1 MDDESLK
8 AGLLMEAAHSQQ
20 RLAESCLR
28 KLKGHVGELGEV
40 VREEVRLRLSE
51 ELQAVASDSR
61 HAAAALQR
69 LRRSA
74 GLTLAVWALAV
85 SGLCG
90 AVVLLMGWWIVPSRA
105 ELTALRAKQAQYL
118 QVLAQLERQ
127 GARIELQ
134 RCGVDQRLCVRVD
147 RRTPSYGSASDFMIV
162 KGY

>member
-1 MDDESLK
+1 VDDESLK

-40 VREEVRLRLSE
+40 VREEIRLRLSE
-51 ELQAVASDSR
+51 ELQALASDSR

-74 GLTLAVWALAV
+74 GMTLAVWALAV
-85 SGLCG
+85 SALCS
-90 AVVLLMGWWIVPSRA
+90 ALVLVVSWWILPSRA
-105 ELTALRAKQAQYL
+105 EISALRARQAQYI

-134 RCGVDQRLCVRVD
+134 KCGIDQRLCVRVD
-147 RRTPSYGSASDFMIV
+147 RRAPPFGNASDFMVV

>member
-40 VREEVRLRLSE
+40 VREEIRLRLSE
-51 ELQAVASDSR
+51 DLQAVASDSR
-61 HAAAALQR
+61 HASAALQR

-74 GLTLAVWALAV
+74 GMTLGVWALAV
-85 SGLCG
+85 SGLCS
-90 AVVLLMGWWIVPSRA
+90 AVVLLVGWWIVPSPS
-105 ELTALRAKQAQYL
+105 ELGVLRARHAQYV

-127 GARIELQ
+127 GARIELHK
-134 RCGVDQRLCVRVD
+134 CGVDQRLCVRVD
-147 RRTPSYGSASDFMIV
+147 RRAPPYGDASDFMIV